1 MQTAHFMPEA
11 LAQVQVPTTP
21 PGTDARNLDSIYD
34 NLVHGV
40 GHEHVTEA
48 NVDQLMLR
56 AAADHHP
63 VLAEELREW
72 RSNSDGA
79 DDMKRGTGG

>member
-1 MQTAHFMPEA
+1 MQTAPLKPEA
-11 LAQVQVPTTP
+11 LAQVHVPTTP
-21 PGTDARNLDSIYD
+21 PGTDAGDLDSIYD

-40 GHEHVTEA
+40 GHEYVTEA
-48 NVDQLMLR
+48 NVEALMQR

-72 RSNSDGA
+72 RSNSDGKDA
-79 DDMKRGTGG
+79 TPATS

>member
-1 MQTAHFMPEA
+1 MQTAPLKPEA
-11 LAQVQVPTTP
+11 LAHVDLPVTP
-21 PGTDARNLDSIYD
+21 PGTDARNIDSIYD

-48 NVDQLMLR
+48 NVEELMRR

-79 DDMKRGTGG
+79 DVRPASS

>member
-1 MQTAHFMPEA
+1 MQTANLKPEA
-11 LAQVQVPTTP
+11 LAKVHVPTTP
-21 PGTDARNLDSIYD
+21 SGTDSGDLDSIYD

-40 GHEHVTEA
+40 GHEYVTES
-48 NVDQLMLR
+48 NVEALMLR

-72 RSNSDGA
+72 RSNSDGKDEKLPA
-79 DDMKRGTGG
+79 S

>member
-1 MQTAHFMPEA
+1 MQTAPLKPEA
-11 LAQVQVPTTP
+11 LAGVDVPSTP
-21 PGTDARNLDSIYD
+21 PGTDAGNIDSIYD

-40 GHEHVTEA
+40 GHEYVTEA
-48 NVDQLMLR
+48 NVEALMQR

-72 RSNSDGA
+72 RSNSDGG
-79 DDMKRGTGG
+79 DKPIGG

>member
-1 MQTAHFMPEA
+1 MQTATLKPEA
-11 LAQVQVPTTP
+11 LAHVDVPMTP
-21 PGTDARNLDSIYD
+21 PGTDARNIDSIYD

-48 NVDQLMLR
+48 NVEELMRR

-79 DDMKRGTGG
+79 DVRSASS

>member
-1 MQTAHFMPEA
+1 MQTAHLKPEA
-11 LAQVQVPTTP
+11 LAQVHVPTTP
-21 PGTDARNLDSIYD
+21 PGTDAGDLDSIYD

-40 GHEHVTEA
+40 GHEHVTEG
-48 NVDQLMLR
+48 NVEALMLR

-72 RSNSDGA
+72 RSNSDGKDEKLPA
-79 DDMKRGTGG
+79 S

>member
-1 MQTAHFMPEA
+1 MQTATLKPEA
-11 LAQVQVPTTP
+11 LAQVDLPSTP
-21 PGTDARNLDSIYD
+21 PGTDARNIDSIYD

-48 NVDQLMLR
+48 NVEALMQR

-72 RSNSDGA
+72 RSNSDG
-79 DDMKRGTGG
+79 DDVKPAAS

>member
-1 MQTAHFMPEA
+1 MQTAHLKPEA
-11 LAQVQVPTTP
+11 LANVDLPMTP
-21 PGTDARNLDSIYD
+21 PGTDVRNLDSIYA

-40 GHEHVTEA
+40 GHEHVTEG
-48 NVDQLMLR
+48 NVEELMRR

-72 RSNSDGA
+72 RSNSDG
-79 DDMKRGTGG
+79 DDVKPASS

>member
-1 MQTAHFMPEA
+1 MQTAPLKPEA
-11 LAQVQVPTTP
+11 LAHVHVPTTP
-21 PGTDARNLDSIYD
+21 PDTDAGNLDSIYD

-48 NVDQLMLR
+48 NVETLMRR
-56 AAADHHP
+56 AEADHHP

-79 DDMKRGTGG
+79 DMKPTGG

>member
-1 MQTAHFMPEA
+1 MQTANLKPEA
-11 LAQVQVPTTP
+11 LAQVDLPSTP
-21 PGTDARNLDSIYD
+21 SGTDAHNLDSIYD
-34 NLVHGV
+34 NLTHGV

-48 NVDQLMLR
+48 NCETLMRR

-72 RSNSDGA
+72 RSNSDG
-79 DDMKRGTGG
+79 DGVTPTGG

>member
-1 MQTAHFMPEA
+1 MQTAHMKPEA
-11 LAQVQVPTTP
+11 LAQVYVPTTP
-21 PGTDARNLDSIYD
+21 PGTDAGDLDSVYD

-40 GHEHVTEA
+40 GHEYVTEA
-48 NVDQLMLR
+48 NVEALMVR

-72 RSNSDGA
+72 RSNSDGKDLTPA
-79 DDMKRGTGG
+79 AS